1 MMRISV
7 VLACFTFTASCAEHA
22 EAPEI
27 VPERDP
33 ATIQALGD
41 QIMVDP
47 DLARQNEANA
57 ALTGGFDHS
66 IPPVVETR
74 EAIADA
80 QLEAADLAGGSRNL
94 IPLGKPRVVKA
105 PIPANVRYS
114 VLELAKFTGAPSAC
128 VEAAS
133 YTAQWAGRMS
143 EVFPIYPRGN
153 AIEAAGIDNSR
164 CALRAVRFLT
174 PVDGRAVLTFYAAK
188 ARKAGL
194 PRSHVL
200 QGDTEI
206 LRGRA
211 GKRQFA
217 VHVSQ
222 RPSGLSE
229 VGLVT
234 SEM

>member
-1 MMRISV
+1 M
-7 VLACFTFTASCAEHA
+7 
-22 EAPEI
+22 
-27 VPERDP
+27 PERDP

-57 ALTGGFDHS
+57 ALTGGSDHS
-66 IPPVVETR
+66 IPPVVATR
-74 EAIADA
+74 EEIADA
-80 QLEAADLAGGSRNL
+80 RLEAADLAGGSRNL
-94 IPLGKPRVVKA
+94 VALGKPRAVETPLA
-105 PIPANVRYS
+105 ENVRYS
-114 VLELAKFTGAPSAC
+114 VLELAKVTSAPSAC

-133 YTAQWAGRMS
+133 FSARWAGRMPES
-143 EVFPIYPRGN
+143 FPIYPRGN
-153 AIEAAGIDNSR
+153 TIEAAGSDDGR

-194 PRSHVL
+194 PRSHFL
-200 QGDTEI
+200 QGDSEI
-206 LRGRA
+206 LRGSV
-211 GKRQFA
+211 GKKIYI

-234 SEM
+234 SGL